1 MNKLSTVDLSDRQ
14 IKNRLMSWYSVA
26 TEDQIGRGFEWYKEA
41 QAFTQDIAKRFR
53 ISPYVVAC
61 VVSCLSPSVKWSRN
75 KLDAFNIIE
84 AHTSGKDPH
93 AVTVC
98 TYGQNKTKAIKILNE
113 QAQLLSVSPK
123 THSFAMNIAKLSRDH
138 VTVDRW
144 HMRACTIAHNAKR
157 CAVVEAPTAK
167 QYRRVE
173 RITAELAQQIGIAG
187 FEIQAIIWLSVREG
201 WSV

>member
-1 MNKLSTVDLSDRQ
+1 MHKLSIVDLSDRQ
-14 IKNRLMSWYSVA
+14 IKNRLLSWYNAASDDQINRGISWYS
-26 TEDQIGRGFEWYKEA
+26 EA
-41 QAFTQDIAKRFR
+41 QAFTQTLAKQFK
-53 ISPYVVAC
+53 IEPYVAAC

-75 KLDAFNIIE
+75 KIDAFNIIE
-84 AHTSGKDPH
+84 AYTKGNDPH

-144 HMRACTIAHNAKR
+144 HMRACTIAHNGKHR
-157 CAVVEAPTAK
+157 AVVESPTAK

-173 RITAELAQQIGIAG
+173 RITAELAHQICIAG
-187 FEIQAIIWLSVREG
+187 FELQAVIWLVVREG
-201 WSV
+201 WKL